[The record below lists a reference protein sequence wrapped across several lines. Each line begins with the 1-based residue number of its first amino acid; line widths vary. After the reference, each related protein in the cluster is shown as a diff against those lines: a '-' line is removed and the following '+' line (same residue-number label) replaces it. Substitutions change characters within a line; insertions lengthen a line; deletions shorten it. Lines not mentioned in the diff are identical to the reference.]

1 MSVDISNKLALV
13 LFMVILAIVFIP
25 LSTVA
30 ASSDISSYQGKYTV
44 SFPGSSKIMSP
55 DTVYDSVIQS
65 ETDWHSN
72 TINTYMTKLTVD
84 LYWGNPS
91 NSLQLTIYSPD
102 GYTFGPYYDGAD
114 GTIDGRTHI
123 EISSSSGITQG
134 TWYYKVY
141 GYSVTGTQ
149 SYSI

>member
-1 MSVDISNKLALV
+1 MSVEISNKIALAL
-13 LFMVILAIVFIP
+13 FIALIMTIFVP

-30 ASSDISSYQGKYTV
+30 SSSSIAYDQSKYFV
-44 SFPGSSKIMSP
+44 SSTGSSKIMSP
-55 DTVYDSVIQS
+55 ATVYDSVIQG

-72 TINTYMTKLTVD
+72 TINTYTTKLTVD

-114 GTIDGRTHI
+114 GTNDGRTHI
-123 EISSSSGITQG
+123 EISSSSGLTQG
-134 TWYYKVY
+134 TWYYKIY

>member
-1 MSVDISNKLALV
+1 MSVEISNKIALALFIALLV
-13 LFMVILAIVFIP
+13 IVFIP

-30 ASSDISSYQGKYTV
+30 SSSGINTNQGKYFV
-44 SFPGSSKIMSP
+44 SSTSSSKIMSP
-55 DTVYDSVIQS
+55 ATVYDAIAQG
-65 ETDWHSN
+65 ETDWHTN
-72 TINTYMTKLTVD
+72 TVNTYMTKLSVD
-84 LYWGNPS
+84 LYWGSTS

-102 GYTFGPYYDGAD
+102 GYTFGPYYDSAD

-123 EISSSSGITQG
+123 EITSSTGITQG
-134 TWYYKVY
+134 TWYYKIY